1 MTGLDGERPIP
12 MRKFI
17 TVFVLVPLALAIV
30 MFAVAN
36 REIVTVSF
44 DPFDSANPAL
54 SLRVPLFLLIFAL
67 VGLGVL
73 VGGVAAW
80 LRQHKWR
87 ARARRA
93 EVDVS
98 RLRAELDT
106 QRSLAA
112 APPARE
118 TPPLIVPPAA

>member
-1 MTGLDGERPIP
+1 MAL
-12 MRKFI
+12 MRKFV
-17 TVFVLVPLALAIV
+17 TAFVLVPLAIVIV

-36 REIVTVSF
+36 RQYITVSF
-44 DPFDSANPAL
+44 DPFDSANPAVAI
-54 SLRVPLFLLIFAL
+54 RIPLFILIFAL

-93 EVDVS
+93 EADAK
-98 RLRAELDT
+98 RLHAELNAV
-106 QRSLAA
+106 RSLDTTP
-112 APPARE
+112 PPAPRE
-118 TPPLIVPPAA
+118 AQPPLIVPPAA